1 VGEVEAGE
9 GGWDVEQVEVRE
21 EAVEINQALVQ
32 PGIASVQSAVIRN
45 HMSLVNV
52 ALTELAPNVG
62 RR

>member
-1 VGEVEAGE
+1 VGVVEAGE
-9 GGWDVEQVEVRE
+9 GGWDVEQAEVRE
-21 EAVEINQALVQ
+21 EAMEINQALVQ
-32 PGIASVQSAVIRN
+32 PGIASVQSAGIRN